1 MVYRVVFLGT
11 PRAAVPALDALV
23 AEHDVGVVIT
33 QPDRPRGRSGTP
45 QSPPVKERAAA
56 HGLDVAQPSTSA
68 ELARAIEESG
78 PFDVGVVVAFGRI
91 LRSEVLELALH
102 GMVNVHFS
110 LLPRWRGAAP
120 VARAL
125 MAGDSMTGVTI
136 MKLDEGL
143 DTGPVISAQAI
154 DIPHDDDA
162 GMLTDRLAGM
172 GARLLAREL
181 PRYLSGELEA
191 VPQTGE
197 GASYAGKIEK
207 SDRPI
212 DVHADAESIVA
223 QVRGLSPSP
232 AATLEIDGQAHKVL
246 AAQVSEDEVETGTWS
261 DVEGRPVV
269 GVGDG
274 SSIELLMVQPPGK
287 TPQPGVDW
295 LHGRQRSGGVVR

>member
-1 MVYRVVFLGT
+1 MARVVFLGT
-11 PRAAVPALDALV
+11 PRAAVPTLDALV
-23 AEHDVGVVIT
+23 GDHEVGLVIT

-45 QSPPVKERAAA
+45 QSPPVKERAAE
-56 HGLDVAQPSTSA
+56 HGIDVGQPTTSA
-68 ELARAIEESG
+68 ELAQAIDERG

-91 LRSEVLELALH
+91 LRPEVLEKPRH

-125 MAGDSMTGVTI
+125 MAGDTMTGVTI

-143 DTGPVISAQAI
+143 DTGPIIGAQAI
-154 DIPHDDDA
+154 DIPPDDDA
-162 GMLTDRLAGM
+162 GMLTDRLATM

-181 PRYLSGELEA
+181 PRYLSGELEP
-191 VPQTGE
+191 VEQSDE
-197 GASYAGKIEK
+197 GATYASKIEK
-207 SDRPI
+207 EDRPI
-212 DVHADAESIVA
+212 DVNAEAQSIVA

-232 AATLEIDGQAHKVL
+232 AATLEIDGQVHKVL
-246 AAQVSEDEVETGTWS
+246 AAQVSEHEVETGTWA

-274 SSIELLMVQPPGK
+274 SIELLVVQPPGK
-287 TPQPGVDW
+287 TPQSGVDW

>member
-1 MVYRVVFLGT
+1 MAARVVFLGT
-11 PRAAVPALDALV
+11 PRAAVPTLDTLV
-23 AEHDVGVVIT
+23 IDHDVGLVIT

-45 QSPPVKERAAA
+45 QPSPVKEKAAE
-56 HGLDVAQPSTSA
+56 HSLDVAQPATSA
-68 ELARAIEESG
+68 QLAGAIEAHG
-78 PFDVGVVVAFGRI
+78 PFEVGVVVAFGRI
-91 LRSEVLELALH
+91 LRPEVLDLARH

-154 DIPHDDDA
+154 DIPPDDDA
-162 GMLTDRLAGM
+162 GMLTDRLATM
-172 GARLLAREL
+172 GARLLGREL
-181 PRYLSGELEA
+181 PRYLRGELEPA
-191 VPQTGE
+191 PQTDE
-197 GASYAGKIEK
+197 GATYARKIEK

-212 DVHADAESIVA
+212 DVHAGAESIVA

-232 AATLEIDGQAHKVL
+232 AATLEIDGQTHKVL
-246 AAQVSEDEVETGTWS
+246 AAQVSEQEVESGTWS
-261 DVEGRPVV
+261 GLEGRPVV
-269 GVGDG
+269 GVGD